1 MTNFKEILR
10 MNSSGEYSQREI
22 ALSLHVSRNTVAR
35 CIASAIAHGIEDPVP
50 ESMTNEELASLLFP
64 RTERRSFTSS
74 FATPDF
80 ERLAEEL
87 KKPHVTKKLL
97 WKEYLDANRNSG
109 QRIYS
114 ITQFNVLLN
123 DYIESHNISIRRD
136 RNPGEVLELDWSGS
150 AITMHGKVPGVEVK
164 CHLFVAAFPFS
175 GYFYAEA
182 FPDEKIHSWLKG
194 IADSLS
200 FFGGVPVILRPDNTK
215 TATIKADRYEPEL
228 NEAMIELSEYY
239 RTVTIPARVRKPRD
253 KNVVENSVGF
263 ASTYIV
269 AALRNQV
276 FYSLNDINNA
286 VYERMQELNN
296 EPFTKKDGCRS
307 LLFMEEERQH
317 LGPLPSRPFE
327 LFKRARAKVAPD
339 YHVQFDKCFYSVHP
353 RYIGKEVCIRASV
366 YTVIISLPS
375 GEEIARHDR
384 GIFRGQRMTN
394 PVHIPQEH
402 REVLGW
408 SGDKFRSEAYC
419 IGKNTHDLIDLILS
433 RREYEVQ
440 SYRVCRGILN
450 LKSKVG
456 KQVLEKAAQEALS
469 SGVFSYKG
477 VKTIAES
484 MILKTTGL
492 EEETEIEDDSAF
504 FLTHSDCDEEGLK

>member
-50 ESMTNEELASLLFP
+50 EAMTNEELASLLFP
-64 RTERRSFTSS
+64 RAERRSFTSS

-182 FPDEKIHSWLKG
+182 FP
-194 IADSLS
+194 
-200 FFGGVPVILRPDNTK
+200 
-215 TATIKADRYEPEL
+215 
-228 NEAMIELSEYY
+228 
-239 RTVTIPARVRKPRD
+239 
-253 KNVVENSVGF
+253 
-263 ASTYIV
+263 
-269 AALRNQV
+269 
-276 FYSLNDINNA
+276 
-286 VYERMQELNN
+286 
-296 EPFTKKDGCRS
+296 
-307 LLFMEEERQH
+307 
-317 LGPLPSRPFE
+317 
-327 LFKRARAKVAPD
+327 
-339 YHVQFDKCFYSVHP
+339 
-353 RYIGKEVCIRASV
+353 
-366 YTVIISLPS
+366 
-375 GEEIARHDR
+375 
-384 GIFRGQRMTN
+384 
-394 PVHIPQEH
+394 
-402 REVLGW
+402 
-408 SGDKFRSEAYC
+408 
-419 IGKNTHDLIDLILS
+419 
-433 RREYEVQ
+433 
-440 SYRVCRGILN
+440 
-450 LKSKVG
+450 
-456 KQVLEKAAQEALS
+456 
-469 SGVFSYKG
+469 
-477 VKTIAES
+477 
-484 MILKTTGL
+484 
-492 EEETEIEDDSAF
+492 
-504 FLTHSDCDEEGLK
+504 